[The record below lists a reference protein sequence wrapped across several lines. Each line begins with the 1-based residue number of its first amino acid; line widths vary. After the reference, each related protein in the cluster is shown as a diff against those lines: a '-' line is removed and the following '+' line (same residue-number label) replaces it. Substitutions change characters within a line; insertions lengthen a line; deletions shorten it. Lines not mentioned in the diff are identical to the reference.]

1 MRRVLDTEDLEDP
14 TDWRRA
20 RDHGVR
26 DDDEG
31 DRGRDDDDDD
41 DEDDDEDDD
50 ARAGVYVRDARVGD
64 DGPGDA

>member
-1 MRRVLDTEDLEDP
+1 VRRVLDTEDLEDP

-20 RDHGVR
+20 RDHGVC

-41 DEDDDEDDD
+41 DEDDDESHNTYQESRTT
-50 ARAGVYVRDARVGD
+50 RAIETI
-64 DGPGDA
+64 